1 MADILQMT
9 FSKAFSWQ
17 KNLFIPISPKFVPMG
32 PIDNASALV
41 RVMALQWR
49 DHKLLPKTVMTVC
62 SRHMVS
68 LSHNH
73 ELPLIVGWNL
83 HIYINSIFSQ
93 CHFEMAKVSCD
104 FETYFVRHA
113 CGQFAADG

>member
-1 MADILQMT
+1 MKRSQTFTQNSDDGLQ
-9 FSKAFSWQ
+9 
-17 KNLFIPISPKFVPMG
+17 SPYGVTKPQCV
-32 PIDNASALV
+32 
-41 RVMALQWR
+41 
-49 DHKLLPKTVMTVC
+49 
-62 SRHMVS
+62 
-68 LSHNH
+68 NH